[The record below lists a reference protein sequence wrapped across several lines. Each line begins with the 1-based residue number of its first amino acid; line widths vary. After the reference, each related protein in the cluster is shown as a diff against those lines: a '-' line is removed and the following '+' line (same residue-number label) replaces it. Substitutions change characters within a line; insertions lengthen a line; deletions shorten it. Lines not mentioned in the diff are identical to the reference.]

1 MCSLSD
7 QKAIK
12 SKASLGR
19 NSSAGHF
26 EGEGFTGIRTG
37 SGLRYYDSLAYLG
50 GVTTTTYPSGRAVKN
65 TFAGN
70 GDLSLVETMPLGGS
84 YSTRA
89 SNFVFSAHGAVKGM
103 RSGKN
108 RNIEG
113 LTLF

>member
-1 MCSLSD
+1 MKRKLE
-7 QKAIK
+7 Q
-12 SKASLGR
+12 
-19 NSSAGHF
+19 
-26 EGEGFTGIRTG
+26 RTG

-84 YSTRA
+84 FSTRA